1 MIFYLLSVEHSVDS
15 IGQYVETVTERPVF
29 GNVQSVTASEFFA
42 GGQNGFKPEYRITMF
57 GPDYEGEENL
67 KLNGVIYSIYRTYRA
82 KTDEIELYVEKR
94 AGDKPAEEKPA
105 EEKDDE
111 NDGGQS

>member
-1 MIFYLLSVEHSVDS
+1 MMFYLLSVDHSVDS
-15 IGQYVETVTERPVF
+15 IGQYVEEVTERPVF

-67 KLNGVIYSIYRTYRA
+67 KLDGVVYSIYRTYRA
-82 KTDEIELYVEKR
+82 KTDVIELYVEKR
-94 AGDKPAEEKPA
+94 AGDKPAPEE
-105 EEKDDE
+105 DDE
-111 NDGGQS
+111 DNGEQS